1 MANLLQSSETST
13 TTTPDWYNNTMTTLA
28 TQGANA
34 AGVGT
39 GAAPLAAAKFID
51 YNDLQNKAY
60 DTAEAATK
68 GYQDTLTNAGTALT
82 NAASAKSP
90 LDAAKTY
97 YTSAG
102 TSPAEL
108 AKGYMNPYIDTV
120 INGLGNIG
128 QRNIQ
133 MNLAPQ
139 LTAGAVG
146 SGQFGSQ
153 RGAGALAQ
161 GIANANADIL
171 GQQSSALGKGWTD
184 ALAAAGQ
191 QNALNAKM
199 GTDSGN
205 LASANTQNLTNL
217 GLAGG
222 TLAGTN
228 QKLALDRLNALS
240 TIGTAKQ
247 TNSQNKELFPLTNLT
262 TLANLF
268 SKANVPTT
276 VTKTAEG
283 SGLSALG
290 TLGAGTAGL
299 FQVNPT
305 TGLSLFNSMT
315 GTAKGTGLTDWL
327 KSMGVN
333 VDTSGLAPGA
343 GSGGGGAH
351 LDGGDTTS
359 GSAVWNTQSPT
370 GYVDSSGIP
379 VYEDG
384 SPYGGV

>member
-28 TQGANA
+28 SQGANA

-39 GAAPLAAAKFID
+39 GAAPLPAAQFVD
-51 YNDLQNKAY
+51 YNALQNQAY
-60 DTAEAATK
+60 TDADSATK
-68 GYQDTLTNAGTALT
+68 GYQDTLTGAGTALS
-82 NAASAKSP
+82 NAASATSP
-90 LDAAKTY
+90 LAAAKNY
-97 YTSAG
+97 YASAG

-171 GQQSSALGKGWTD
+171 GAQSSALGKGWTD

-205 LASANTQNLTNL
+205 LASMNTQNLTNL

-240 TIGTAKQ
+240 TIGAAKQ
-247 TNSQNKELFPLTNLT
+247 TNLQNKEMFPLTNLT

-327 KSMGVN
+327 KSMGV
-333 VDTSGLAPGA
+333 DTSGLAPGA

-351 LDGGDTTS
+351 LNGGDTTS

-384 SPYGGV
+384 TPYSSHEG